1 MKKQSKEW
9 QEAADNAKDAGAKQ
23 YAERRAQAARQEEE
37 KEESRLERWW
47 RERGG
52 K

>member
-1 MKKQSKEW
+1 MKKQSEKW
-9 QEAADNAKDAGAKQ
+9 QEKADSAESEGAKR

-37 KEESRLERWW
+37 KEESRLERFW